1 MIKKIN
7 VLVFL
12 LMGLLHLQA
21 QISNPVTWSVNS
33 NAISTDEFE
42 IVVTA
47 QIEDHWHIY
56 SQYLDANDG
65 PIATEITFEAEN
77 IKLTG
82 NTSEPKGIT
91 AFDNTFEMEITYH
104 EAKVDFVQKV
114 KTLPGFKDPVAVKVF
129 FMVCDD
135 EKCLPPEEV
144 TLSVNLLGNNLNQST
159 NNQTTLSEQ
168 DIAFSKKMKLDIK
181 STSEFK
187 ISKTAKK
194 SLWSLF
200 LLGFIGGFIALLT
213 PCVFPMIPLTVSFF
227 SHSSGS
233 SKGGVMK
240 ALLYGFFIVI
250 TYVLVSIPFHLL
262 DSVNPDILNNVST
275 NSWLNLL
282 FFVVF
287 VVFAISFFG
296 YFEITLPSKWSNAMD
311 SKATQLGGVLGVFFM
326 ALTLVLVSFSC
337 TGPILGSLLGGSL
350 TNDGGAIQLTYGLAG
365 FGLALALPFA
375 FFALFPNLLKKLPKS
390 GGWMTTVKVVLG
402 FVELAF
408 ALKFLSNADLVQHW
422 GILKREVFVA
432 LWVLISLGLAAYLF
446 GLLKFPHDAPNQKI
460 SVGRKVLAVVV
471 LIFSAYL
478 VPGLFKTKEANL
490 KLLSGFPPPMVYSIY
505 KDQEKLFSAHAYTDF
520 YEGLAEA
527 KKLGKP
533 ILIDFTGWAC
543 VNCRKMEENVW
554 SVPKIKNILENK
566 VVLISLYVDDR
577 EELPQD
583 EQFQF
588 LYPGTENIKSIKTV
602 GSKWATFQTIN
613 FKNNSQPYYVLMDQ
627 NFKLLQQPIGNT
639 PDVSVYHN
647 WLSQGLKNHHLDTQK

>member
-1 MIKKIN
+1 MIKKISAL
-7 VLVFL
+7 VLLFV
-12 LMGLLHLQA
+12 GLVNLQA
-21 QISNPVTWSVNS
+21 QISNPVVWSAVS
-33 NAISTDEFE
+33 NKIDANEFE

-47 QIEDHWHIY
+47 KVEDHWHIY
-56 SQYLDANDG
+56 SQHLNEDEG
-65 PIATEITFEAEN
+65 PIATEITFKGSGIEL
-77 IKLTG
+77 IG

-104 EAKVDFVQKV
+104 EGKVDFKQKI
-114 KTLPGFKDPVAVKVF
+114 KTLENFKDPVNITAF

-144 TLSVNLLGNNLNQST
+144 SLTASLLGGAIDQAVVNDTVLDAR
-159 NNQTTLSEQ
+159 
-168 DIAFSKKMKLDIK
+168 DIELSKKLKLDIK

-200 LLGFIGGFIALLT
+200 FLGFIGGFIALLT

-233 SKGGVMK
+233 VKGGLVK
-240 ALLYGFFIVI
+240 ALMYGFFIVI
-250 TYVLVSIPFHLL
+250 TYVLVSVPFHLL

-275 NSWLNLL
+275 NSWLNIS
-282 FFVVF
+282 FFIVF
-287 VVFAISFFG
+287 VIFAISFFG

-311 SKATQLGGVLGVFFM
+311 SKATQLGGGLGVFFM

-390 GGWMTTVKVVLG
+390 GSWMTTVKVVLG

-422 GILKREVFVA
+422 GLLKREVFVS
-432 LWVLISLGLAAYLF
+432 LWIVIALGLAAYLF
-446 GLLKFPHDAPNQKI
+446 GFYKFPHDAPNQKI
-460 SVGRKVLAVVV
+460 STVRKSLGLVVIV
-471 LIFSAYL
+471 FAGYL
-478 VPGLFKTKEANL
+478 VPGLLKTDEANL

-505 KDQEKLFSAHAYTDF
+505 PEQAKLFSAHAYTDF

-527 KKLGKP
+527 RKQQKP

-554 SVPKIKNILENK
+554 SDSKVKQVLEND
-566 VVLISLYVDDR
+566 VILISLYVDDR
-577 EELPQD
+577 KKLPVKD
-583 EQFQF
+583 QFNF
-588 LYPGTENIKSIKTV
+588 LYPETKNIKRIKTI
-602 GSKWATFQTIN
+602 GNKWATFQTVN
-613 FKNNSQPYYVLMDQ
+613 FKNNSQPYYVLMNTD
-627 NFKLLQQPIGNT
+627 FKLLQQPIGNT
-639 PDVSVYHN
+639 PDKTEYYN
-647 WLSQGLKNHHLDTQK
+647 WLVSGVENHIEK